1 MSFGICVLVHTLCS
15 SQMFQPLYTFQNQ
28 LVYTVYMCRF
38 FTIPNSALNEGFGE
52 KIPALNL
59 NKQTHITWMSRI
71 SQQFLFCFVNSKSLK
86 ADHSILIVKDWPH
99 LQMSSGWANSLLA
112 LAWSPVLDLRP
123 HDSSSA
129 ALSSSS
135 GSSSGQ
141 TTRCLNQFYS
151 CWRPSLFCWDLG
163 CTHSA

>member
-1 MSFGICVLVHTLCS
+1 MHTLCS

-28 LVYTVYMCRF
+28 LVYTVSMCRF

-52 KIPALNL
+52 KMPALNL
-59 NKQTHITWMSRI
+59 NKQTYITC
-71 SQQFLFCFVNSKSLK
+71 FCFSTNPKLSILVNSKSLK
-86 ADHSILIVKDWPH
+86 ADHSILIVKGWPH